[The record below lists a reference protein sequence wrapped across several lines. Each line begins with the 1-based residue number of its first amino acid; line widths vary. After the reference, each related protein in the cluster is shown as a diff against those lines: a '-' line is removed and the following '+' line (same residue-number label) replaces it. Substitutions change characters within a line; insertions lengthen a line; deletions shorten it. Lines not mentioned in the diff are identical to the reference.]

1 MTAYFWL
8 VLIVVLLM
16 IEAGSVALVS
26 LWFAGG
32 ALAALIAS
40 LFHGPLWLQIVLFFG
55 VSAVLL
61 ASLRPIVRRYLK
73 PRTVATNVNALIGT
87 EGYVTSDVD
96 NLSACGQVKLGA
108 MEWTA
113 RSTDGSPIPQGTLV
127 RVDRV
132 EGVKAFVSPVEAPVP
147 QTHP

>member
-113 RSTDGSPIPQGTLV
+113 RSTDGSPIPRGTLV